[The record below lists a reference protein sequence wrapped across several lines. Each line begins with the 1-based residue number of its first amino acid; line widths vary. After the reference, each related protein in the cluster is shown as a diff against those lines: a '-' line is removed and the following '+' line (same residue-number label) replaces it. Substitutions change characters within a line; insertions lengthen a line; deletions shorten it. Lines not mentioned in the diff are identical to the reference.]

1 MKSFLRVITFLLVP
15 LLFACQPV
23 PKIDDKLAESRNLV
37 KENPDSVLHLLQNL
51 EPHYPEMTDKQ
62 KAAYGLLLFQVKYAL
77 GIDAMPVEKIDHSI
91 NYYKKNNDKKS
102 LANSYLYKAR
112 MYTTKRKYPEAIQEL
127 LETLKYID
135 PDKDI
140 NMFGSVYFNLGLISG
155 YQGELEQAIEY
166 YKQAKQYYEKSG
178 NTENITKIYV
188 AEGWVYQAM
197 EHFEDAILAARKALN
212 SNPAPITQ
220 GDLLSN
226 IGNSYIYMQE
236 PDSALY
242 YLHQSLEYPYLST
255 NLSLRLYNIGNVYTS
270 IGSYD
275 SAKVY
280 IEKALSHPINIYIEE
295 ECYQALSKIAIVK
308 NDKENLSVYMAKQQA
323 CMDSIRKIEKQPSI
337 KLFDK
342 IYRSE
347 AEASKIKQQQIYFIG
362 GIIGLILAST
372 LILLWM
378 YRGNRKKQI
387 KADTYK
393 SELDKQNVLLEQKHE
408 QLEQKQELLLLE
420 FADELERT
428 RTKYAEMRKNATFE
442 QRMQL
447 EKDVYDNVL
456 HINDEK
462 AFTEKASRLLNDLPK
477 KLKEN
482 YPDITDK
489 EIMWCCLFMLQLST
503 TDISLIMD
511 YKQSSQYKFKQRLCK
526 KLGFTNAKDLE
537 QMLREKVLG

>member
-1 MKSFLRVITFLLVP
+1 MKILWVILSILMP
-15 LLFACQPV
+15 LLFACQTT
-23 PKIDDKLAESRNLV
+23 PKIDDKLAESRDLL
-37 KENPDSVLHLLQNL
+37 KSNPDSVLHILQDL
-51 EPHYPEMTDKQ
+51 ESYYPEMTDRQ
-62 KAAYGLLLFQVKYAL
+62 KAAYGLVLFQVKYTL
-77 GIDAMPVEKIDHSI
+77 GIDPMPVEMIDHSI
-91 NYYKKNNDKKS
+91 DYYKKSNDKKP
-102 LANSYLYKAR
+102 LASSYLYKAR
-112 MYTTKRKYPEAIQEL
+112 MYTTERKYPEAIQEL

-135 PDKDI
+135 PDKDT

-155 YQGELEQAIEY
+155 YQDELEQALEY
-166 YKQAKQYYEKSG
+166 YEQAKKYYEKSG

-188 AEGWVYQAM
+188 GEGWVYQAM
-197 EHFEDAILAARKALN
+197 ERFEDAIVASRKALN
-212 SNPAPITQ
+212 ISTDPITQ

-226 IGNSYIYMQE
+226 IGNSYIYMHQ

-242 YLHQSLEYPYLST
+242 YLHKSLEYPYLST

-270 IGSYD
+270 INSYD

-280 IEKALSHPINIYIEE
+280 MEKALSHPINIYIEE
-295 ECYQALSKIAIVK
+295 ECYQALSKIAIAK
-308 NDKENLSVYMAKQQA
+308 DDKENLSIYMAKQQA

-347 AEASKIKQQQIYFIG
+347 AETSKIKKQQIYFIG
-362 GIIGLILAST
+362 GIIGLVLISGF
-372 LILLWM
+372 ILLCM
-378 YRGNRKKQI
+378 YRGSRKKQI

-428 RTKYAEMRKNATFE
+428 RAKYADMRKNATFE
-442 QRMQL
+442 QRMQI
-447 EKDVYDNVL
+447 EKTVYDNVL

-477 KLKEN
+477 KLKED

-511 YKQSSQYKFKQRLCK
+511 YKQSSQYKFKQRLSK